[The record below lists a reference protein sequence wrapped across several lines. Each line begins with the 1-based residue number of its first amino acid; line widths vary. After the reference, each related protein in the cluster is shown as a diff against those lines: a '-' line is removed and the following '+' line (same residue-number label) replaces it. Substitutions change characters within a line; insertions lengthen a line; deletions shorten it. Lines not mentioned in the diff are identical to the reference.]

1 MPFLFEKLNIPE
13 VILIKPKT
21 FKDNRG
27 FFMEVYKKSEF
38 NLNGIP
44 DSFVQENYSYSSRGV
59 LRGLHYQ
66 KSPKAQGKLVNVV
79 RGEIFD
85 VAVDIRQGS
94 PTYGCWAGEILSA
107 KNNRMLYIPI
117 GFAHGFCVTSESAEV
132 VYKINGSE
140 YSPEHEAGIN
150 WNDPAI
156 GIEWPTKT
164 PNLVERDFNLPL
176 LDHSDNNFK
185 YIGEYK

>member
-1 MPFLFEKLNIPE
+1 KSNYRRRYRGITVGNKLMPFLFEKLNIPE

-150 WNDPAI
+150 
-156 GIEWPTKT
+156 
-164 PNLVERDFNLPL
+164 
-176 LDHSDNNFK
+176 
-185 YIGEYK
+185 